1 MSQKQSYK
9 CSYWKEVLAELGC
22 LQSMK
27 SINIKV
33 DIMQKS
39 VPQSIGY
46 NRLFKQIKQG
56 AKIIH

>member
-9 CSYWKEVLAELGC
+9 CNYWKEVLAELGC
-22 LQSMK
+22 LQSTK

-46 NRLFKQIKQG
+46 NRLFKHIKQG